1 MVPQGLVS
9 QLVGSFNAATNFS
22 PMVSL
27 NGNLSGTYYLE
38 AYRQNISKKSTYT
51 YKEMTTTTYY
61 HVSSGT
67 A

>member
-38 AYRQNISKKSTYT
+38 AYRQNISKKSTIPI
-51 YKEMTTTTYY
+51 KK
-61 HVSSGT
+61 
-67 A
+67 